1 MTLMSLSASGV
12 SFAVSGKSLSDH
24 ALSAVLNRDCAVWR
38 PVKGEP
44 VCREAE
50 SETQRLAI
58 LEPVIMAQR
67 PQDVSRE
74 QRYEGETSDT
84 HHATSRPGFSVGVTP
99 PPQASAVS
107 GSTAKLPFGVTAG
120 PRQFWVVG
128 SFSQRSNATRLANEL
143 SVDGSAVLTV
153 RLAAGL
159 RHRVII
165 GPQPQGNALL
175 RDAIPTRGVEGAW
188 PLTLCVPNKNGPEGG
203 APGAFVHLAGPTRA
217 GEAPTMRG
225 SLVVVLLYC
234 EHLHAAVSCTT
245 CLDGVRSNRVGFAL
259 ALRLHSVFPHTAAE
273 EVARY

>member
-1 MTLMSLSASGV
+1 MERADGFEATGSASRARRTVISIAVASVLATGLSGCATSGAMTLMSLSASGV

-50 SETQRLAI
+50 SEAQRLAI

-128 SFSQRSNATRLANEL
+128 SFSQSSNATRLANEL

-165 GPQPQGNALL
+165 GPQPQGNALI
-175 RDAIPTRGVEGAW
+175 RDAIATRGVEGAW
-188 PLTLCVPNKNGPEGG
+188 PLTLCVPSLT
-203 APGAFVHLAGPTRA
+203 APPCLGSGESHLLA
-217 GEAPTMRG
+217 
-225 SLVVVLLYC
+225 
-234 EHLHAAVSCTT
+234 HAAQ
-245 CLDGVRSNRVGFAL
+245 
-259 ALRLHSVFPHTAAE
+259 
-273 EVARY
+273 